1 MPSLSC
7 KKTLRAQLAV
17 RRPDLTGLQKR
28 CRTFVVVLDTP
39 FSLIQS
45 DSEVVIEVVAE

>member
-1 MPSLSC
+1 M
-7 KKTLRAQLAV
+7 AV
-17 RRPDLTGLQKR
+17 RGPDLTGLQKR

-45 DSEVVIEVVAE
+45 DLEVVIEVVAE